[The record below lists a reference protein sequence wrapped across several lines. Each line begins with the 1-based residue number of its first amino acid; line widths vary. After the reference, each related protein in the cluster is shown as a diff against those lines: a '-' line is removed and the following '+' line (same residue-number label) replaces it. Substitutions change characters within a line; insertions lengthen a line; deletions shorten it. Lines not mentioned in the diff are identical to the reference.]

1 VKCENNLRQVA
12 IGLHNH
18 IDTYGVLP
26 LAVTPVLPPG
36 EKYSIRIPPGGPLK
50 GLPVE
55 RRFSWQVETL
65 PFLMSQRIFDR
76 LDFTKAWDDPENVER
91 LAWQETIAWD
101 ERTNS
106 KHMGPVKP
114 VVMLPYQCPAAGNVD
129 TPGTPSLTNY
139 IGVAGLGRDAA
150 ELPNGDRRAG
160 VFGYDRQIG
169 IRDVSDG
176 TTLTL
181 MVIETSFANGPWA
194 AGGFPTTRGLDPA
207 RAYLGAGGQFDVGH
221 LTPDR
226 FSALRLTNAVFVD
239 GSYHALSERI
249 DPTILEAM
257 ATIAGGEHIPPEF

>member
-1 VKCENNLRQVA
+1 MVWVTRKTLSALVLALVLIIALSLSLVAVLRVRQEFDRVKCENNLRQVA

-106 KHMGPVKP
+106 KHMGP
-114 VVMLPYQCPAAGNVD
+114 G
-129 TPGTPSLTNY
+129 
-139 IGVAGLGRDAA
+139 
-150 ELPNGDRRAG
+150 
-160 VFGYDRQIG
+160 
-169 IRDVSDG
+169 
-176 TTLTL
+176 
-181 MVIETSFANGPWA
+181 
-194 AGGFPTTRGLDPA
+194 
-207 RAYLGAGGQFDVGH
+207 
-221 LTPDR
+221 
-226 FSALRLTNAVFVD
+226 
-239 GSYHALSERI
+239 
-249 DPTILEAM
+249 
-257 ATIAGGEHIPPEF
+257 